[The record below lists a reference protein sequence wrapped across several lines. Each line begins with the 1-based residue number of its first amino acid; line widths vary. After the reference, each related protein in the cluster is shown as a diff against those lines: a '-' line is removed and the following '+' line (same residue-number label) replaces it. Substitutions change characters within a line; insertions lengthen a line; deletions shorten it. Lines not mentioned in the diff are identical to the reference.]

1 LTADCVPILIFDH
14 KKEIVGAVHAGWRGT
29 KEEIAKKSIEKM
41 LKEFNSNPKDILVGI
56 APSIRGCCYEVD
68 FNVAKYFLDYKNSI
82 SNLKNGKYMLDL
94 AKVNIAQLK
103 EVGVLEKNIE
113 DSYICTCCE
122 YNNYFSYR
130 KTACSG
136 RFLSAIG
143 LK

>member
-1 LTADCVPILIFDH
+1 
-14 KKEIVGAVHAGWRGT
+14 
-29 KEEIAKKSIEKM
+29 
-41 LKEFNSNPKDILVGI
+41 
-56 APSIRGCCYEVD
+56 
-68 FNVAKYFLDYKNSI
+68 
-82 SNLKNGKYMLDL
+82 MLDL